1 MSDLTDKEREWLHTA
16 SKYINS
22 KHLPWLGKCL
32 KVVDDVS
39 IAIGRALFFGII
51 LAALAALG
59 WRLFK

>member
-1 MSDLTDKEREWLHTA
+1 MSDLSDKEREWLHTA

-32 KVVDDVS
+32 KVVDDLS
-39 IAIGRALFFGII
+39 IALGTALFFGII

>member
-1 MSDLTDKEREWLHTA
+1 MSDFSDKERELLHSA

-39 IAIGRALFFGII
+39 IAIGRALFFGVII
-51 LAALAALG
+51 AALAALG

>member
-1 MSDLTDKEREWLHTA
+1 MSDLSDKERECLHTA

-39 IAIGRALFFGII
+39 IAIGRALFFGVII
-51 LAALAALG
+51 AALAALG